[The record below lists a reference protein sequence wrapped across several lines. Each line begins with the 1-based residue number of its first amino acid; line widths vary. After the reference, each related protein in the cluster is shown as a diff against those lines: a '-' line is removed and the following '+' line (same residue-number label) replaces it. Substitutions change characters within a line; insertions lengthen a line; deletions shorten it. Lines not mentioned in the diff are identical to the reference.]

1 MKFIE
6 DTKEYKKLITDFLKS
21 KNFAVKSV
29 LFYDDCV
36 VVRAAEKGE
45 NKFLENLL
53 SGKITRDVNVI
64 NYLKNVFETYEVFDK
79 KFVIGDFTFK
89 SVYDLDEESHK
100 DFSQDW
106 RFTLSEHL
114 KNKASAYVEEIGSLV
129 TTDSECK

>member
-64 NYLKNVFETYEVFDK
+64 NYLKSFILTEFAE
-79 KFVIGDFTFK
+79 
-89 SVYDLDEESHK
+89 L
-100 DFSQDW
+100 
-106 RFTLSEHL
+106 LL
-114 KNKASAYVEEIGSLV
+114 
-129 TTDSECK
+129 